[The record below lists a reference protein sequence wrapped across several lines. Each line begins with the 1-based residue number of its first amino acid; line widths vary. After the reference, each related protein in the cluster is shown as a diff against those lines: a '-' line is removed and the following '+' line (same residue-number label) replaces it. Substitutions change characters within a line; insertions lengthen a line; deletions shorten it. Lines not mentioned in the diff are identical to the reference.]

1 MAGKYG
7 LKNFYLHKVLT
18 DTVSAFT
25 TDTPY
30 QVSGKLVKALA
41 VPTNSKTPLEG
52 DNKVQETVSETSG
65 YELTIELTDLSPA
78 DVSFITGAVQA
89 NNMHVFDN
97 ASNAPYLGA
106 SWEETYSQSLVK
118 FIKFCK
124 VKFETPEFSAETKK
138 KGGVSFVNATIKG
151 EALMRN
157 YTGDTNGVEI
167 FGTCI
172 RSDDANYVAD
182 TGTNWH
188 TTGGLVLLDATAP
201 TVTVSPIDGATN
213 IAVTADITWTFSQPI
228 SPSFINSSNFFL
240 FKEVDGSLIAGALSI
255 NAEKTVVTLNPT
267 ASLAASSA
275 KYKAICSSNVK
286 SLAGTALAENSVVS
300 FTTA

>member
-7 LKNFYLHKVLT
+7 LRNFYLHKVLT

-30 QVSGKLVKALA
+30 QISGKLVKATA
-41 VPTNSKTPLEG
+41 VPTNSTTPLEG
-52 DNKVQETVSETSG
+52 DNKVQESVSETSA
-65 YELTIELTDLSPA
+65 YALTFEFTDLSPV
-78 DVSFITGAVQA
+78 DVSFLTGAVQA

-97 ASNAPYLGA
+97 ASNAPYLGV

-138 KGGVSFVNATIKG
+138 KGGISFVNATLKG
-151 EALMRN
+151 EALLRN
-157 YTGDTNGVEI
+157 YTGDTAGVEI
-167 FGTCI
+167 FGSCI
-172 RSDDANYVAD
+172 RSDDANYAAS

-201 TVTVSPIDGATN
+201 TVTVSPADSDAN
-213 IAVTADITWTFSQPI
+213 VAVTANITWTFSQPI
-228 SPSFINSSNFFL
+228 SPSFVNSSNFFL
-240 FKEVDGSLIAGALSI
+240 FKESDGSIVAGALSI

-267 ASLAASSA
+267 ASLTASSA
-275 KYKAICSSNVK
+275 KYKAICTTNVK
-286 SLAGTALAENSVVS
+286 SLAGTALAANSVVS